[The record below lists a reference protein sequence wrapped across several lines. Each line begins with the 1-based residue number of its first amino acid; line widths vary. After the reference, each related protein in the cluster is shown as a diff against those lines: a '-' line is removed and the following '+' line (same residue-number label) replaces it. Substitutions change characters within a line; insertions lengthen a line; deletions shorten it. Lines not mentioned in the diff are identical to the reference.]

1 MVGAIG
7 FEPMTPSMS
16 PKCSTAELR
25 ARYIFRYHETLIVS
39 RRFTKLFFLNTFKY
53 TYFHENNKIMKNNSV
68 INFEN
73 NLINSS
79 LILSSPHSG
88 NFYPDE
94 FISLLNV
101 ELSELNQNEDS
112 LVDELI
118 NGSLLFK
125 NLILKAIWSRSV
137 VDVNRAK
144 TDFNFNDF
152 EPPISDII
160 AKPSKYSRSGIGVIP
175 TRSGINDKIYKSKLS
190 GKKATRWINDAWK
203 SYHET
208 LSNILDRAYDQ
219 YGQYVLFDFHSMPSE
234 SDNIRNKVDIILGN
248 CHGQSCDENVIDFL
262 EKNLSAKGLKTRRNT
277 PYSGGFI
284 TENYGD
290 PKKNK
295 HTIQIEINR
304 SIYLD
309 EKTRERNNNFENCK
323 LVFCEMINEFEKN
336 KNNLLG

>member
-53 TYFHENNKIMKNNSV
+53 TYFHENKKIMKNNSV

-208 LSNILDRAYDQ
+208 LSNILDKAHDQ

-262 EKNLSAKGLKTRRNT
+262 EKNLSERGLKIRRNT

-309 EKTRERNNNFENCK
+309 ERTRERNNNFENCK

>member
-208 LSNILDRAYDQ
+208 LSNILDKAHDQ

-234 SDNIRNKVDIILGN
+234 TDNIRNKVDIILGN
-248 CHGQSCDENVIDFL
+248 
-262 EKNLSAKGLKTRRNT
+262 
-277 PYSGGFI
+277 
-284 TENYGD
+284 
-290 PKKNK
+290 
-295 HTIQIEINR
+295 
-304 SIYLD
+304 
-309 EKTRERNNNFENCK
+309 
-323 LVFCEMINEFEKN
+323 
-336 KNNLLG
+336 